1 MKQTSWK
8 DRIAVLEDKYN
19 QLEDGDYKKKQL
31 WSKIINMK
39 RNHDPKVFWQG
50 KTYRAEVHEGFDEAM
65 KARLEVAHQK
75 DLAEQTEGEQ
85 E

>member
-50 KTYRAEVHEGFDEAM
+50 KTYRAEAQEELDEAM
-65 KARLEVAHQK
+65 KARLEAAHQK
-75 DLAEQTEGEQ
+75 DLAEQIEGEQ
-85 E
+85 K